1 MNGPLLNAFRLKE
14 IKRLNAVKRHT
25 IGQLNVER
33 VVLSHEMI
41 GLVKVLL
48 AIETECFL
56 SNRKVAIACAAYS
69 GKPTAQKNIRN
80 LSHNYGAKM
89 RNED

>member
-1 MNGPLLNAFRLKE
+1 
-14 IKRLNAVKRHT
+14 
-25 IGQLNVER
+25 
-33 VVLSHEMI
+33 MI

-48 AIETECFL
+48 AIETEAFL
-56 SNRKVAIACAAYS
+56 SNRKAAIASAAYS